1 MQPNSASGFG
11 LELSKEPD
19 ENGTSPS
26 STKEV
31 KKSLSHYSLLLAPGI
46 LGGILVHVVYPPLDE
61 GPIAAVGF
69 GVLLFPLV
77 LYLRSIW
84 RNRLQA
90 DAGKL
95 RKACVYSSLILTT
108 LVLVVLVNG
117 FLDKSPRSTVT
128 TVVLG
133 KTRHTSRS
141 GTDYTLTVASWRPRR
156 TSEDFQVSSFDFQ
169 RALVGRKVRIELH
182 KGFFNIP
189 WSGNISPE

>member
-26 STKEV
+26 RKEV
-31 KKSLSHYSLLLAPGI
+31 KTSLSHYSFLLAPGI
-46 LGGILVHVVYPPLDE
+46 LGGILAHVVCPPLDE

-69 GVLLFPLV
+69 GILLFPLV

-90 DAGKL
+90 DAGEL

-108 LVLVVLVNG
+108 LVLAVLMNG

>member
-11 LELSKEPD
+11 VELRKRPD
-19 ENGTSPS
+19 EDGTSPS

-46 LGGILVHVVYPPLDE
+46 LGSILAHVVYPPLDE
-61 GPIAAVGF
+61 GPIAAAGF
-69 GVLLFPLV
+69 GVLMFPLV
-77 LYLRSIW
+77 LYLRSTW

-95 RKACVYSSLILTT
+95 RKTFVYSSLILTT
-108 LVLVVLVNG
+108 LVLVVLMNG

-128 TVVLG
+128 AVVLG
-133 KTRHTSRS
+133 KTRHNSRG
-141 GTDYTLTVASWRPRR
+141 GTDYILTVASWRPRR

-169 RALVGRKVRIELH
+169 RAVVGRTVRIELH
-182 KGFFNIP
+182 KGFFNLP